1 MSTQDTTSEAYAL
14 EKENEYATQYQL
26 VADQYPDFKQKASA
40 LISAHTPES
49 YQELVTM
56 YNADSSIQLFKDEPD
71 FAYMLLITQI
81 YISEISTGRSS
92 TILDSA
98 DSIEDFISIFEEAKW
113 LLWRIE
119 FTDNPDCRSSMVNM
133 IKARNLS
140 PYFIT
145 KLLQTSAMT
154 IEAYS
159 RLIELFANHFM
170 LSYEYNILM
179 LLNSMAPGNE
189 DTLCTLAV
197 IAVSTGKKELARSFI
212 SQIASPGLLTERTC
226 EKYGL

>member
-1 MSTQDTTSEAYAL
+1 MSTPDTTSEAYAL

-26 VADQYPDFKQKASA
+26 VAEQYPDFKKKVSA

-49 YQELVTM
+49 YQKLVAM
-56 YNADSSIQLFKDEPD
+56 YNDDSAIQLFKDEPD

-81 YISEISTGRSS
+81 YISEASVGRSPV
-92 TILDSA
+92 ILDSA
-98 DSIEDFISIFEEAKW
+98 DSIEGFISIFEEAKW

-119 FTDNPDCRSSMVNM
+119 FTDASDCRSSMVNM
-133 IKARNLS
+133 IKTHNLS

-154 IEAYS
+154 VEAYN
-159 RLIELFANHFM
+159 RLIELFANHCM

-197 IAVSTGKKELARSFI
+197 IAVSTGKKELARGFI
-212 SQIASPGLLTERTC
+212 SQITSPGLLTERTC

>member
-1 MSTQDTTSEAYAL
+1 MPTQDTTSEAYAL
-14 EKENEYATQYQL
+14 EKEKECATQYQL
-26 VADQYPDFKQKASA
+26 VAEQYPDFKQKASA

-49 YQELVTM
+49 YQKLVAM
-56 YNADSSIQLFKDEPD
+56 YNTDNALQLFKDEPD

-81 YISEISTGRSS
+81 YISEASVGRSP

-119 FTDNPDCRSSMVNM
+119 FTDDSDCLSSMVNM
-133 IKARNLS
+133 IKTHNLS

-154 IEAYS
+154 VEAYN
-159 RLIELFANHFM
+159 RLIELFANHYM

-179 LLNSMAPGNE
+179 LLNSMVPGNE

-197 IAVSTGKKELARSFI
+197 IAISTGKKELARDFI
-212 SQIASPGLLTERTC
+212 SQITSPGLLTERTC
-226 EKYGL
+226 KKYGL